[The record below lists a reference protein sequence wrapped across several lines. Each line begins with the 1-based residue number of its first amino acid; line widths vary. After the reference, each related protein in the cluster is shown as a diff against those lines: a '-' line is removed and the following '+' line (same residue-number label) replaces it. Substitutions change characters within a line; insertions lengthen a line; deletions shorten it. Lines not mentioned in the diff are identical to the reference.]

1 MAAIPKKPMYTPE
14 DLIKKGLFTAGALL
28 MQLFMKKNTKPSQ
41 RDQKRGG
48 NAQGNA
54 QVLIKHKNQPDGTTK
69 AVQIPVES
77 IAPDINKILR
87 NPDYTG
93 KIEFQEYIGPYHV
106 YPNGAIYSGAEYTD
120 ESVQLMPYAPQVN
133 PAPRIDDVITPDRF
147 SRTREVTDTP
157 ERPLRSENNTIY
169 FQLTKRR
176 FDLHYQPK
184 AFFPLPTE
192 RDRQRGILRRFF
204 VQRIND
210 MADITEVSAQE
221 FDKFNKA
228 NNPGVDAGLYR
239 RKAIEWTIEGPPDQV
254 TKVNERVVLTAE
266 SEMNGIVNYLTDYTE
281 LHKKKEREFI
291 PAEEQLKVESDG
303 NLADRQYPD
312 GEKFHPY
319 LPKSYALPN
328 MELGIYAQ
336 NCGNCWFRNNNICG
350 KWNANIRNAFWCK
363 SWRSLQGLKGDGML
377 TNASQQSAQD
387 LEQRRIE
394 QERQRRENRRRESEE
409 IARREEL
416 LRRAEESGEN
426 SIVQPP
432 EPEGGQQLPSVFNPP
447 PPSPPYPPIPPDPP
461 PPPPSPQTVAGIV
474 GGGSG

>member
-14 DLIKKGLFTAGALL
+14 DLIKKGLFTAGQLL

-41 RDQKRGG
+41 KDQRRGG
-48 NAQGNA
+48 NAQGNS

-69 AVQIPVES
+69 AVQVAVES

-106 YPNGAIYSGAEYTD
+106 YPNGAIYSGAEYSD

-133 PAPRIDDVITPDRF
+133 PAPRVDELAAPDRF
-147 SRTREVTDTP
+147 SRTRQVTDTP
-157 ERPLRSENNTIY
+157 ERPLRTENNTIY

-184 AFFPLPTE
+184 AHYPMPTE
-192 RDRQRGILRRFF
+192 QDYRRGFLRRFF

-210 MADITEVSAQE
+210 EVDITEVSATE
-221 FDKFNKA
+221 FDKFNKS
-228 NNPGVDAGLYR
+228 NNPGVDGGLYN
-239 RKAIEWTIEGPPDQV
+239 RKVVNWSIVGDISQV
-254 TKVNERVVLTAE
+254 TKVNERVVLD
-266 SEMNGIVNYLTDYTE
+266 SEVEMPGIVNFLTDYTE

-291 PAEEQLKVESDG
+291 PAEQQLKKEADG

-312 GEKFHPY
+312 GETIHVY

-328 MELGIYAQ
+328 MELGVYAQ
-336 NCGNCWFRNNNICG
+336 NCGNCWFRNNNNCG
-350 KWNANIRNAFWCK
+350 KWKANIRNAFWCK
-363 SWRSLQGLKGDGML
+363 SWRSAQGLKSDGEL
-377 TNASQQSAQD
+377 TNASQQANQD
-387 LEQRRIE
+387 IEQLRIE
-394 QERQRRENRRRESEE
+394 QERARRENRRRESEE
-409 IARREEL
+409 IARRQEL

-426 SIVQPP
+426 SIIQPP
-432 EPEGGQQLPSVFNPP
+432 AGEGEQTLPDVFNPP
-447 PPSPPYPPIPPDPP
+447 PPSPPYPPPSQEPLPP
-461 PPPPSPQTVAGIV
+461 PTPPPGLGGIF
-474 GGGSG
+474 GSG